1 MEVILLEKVENLGGL
16 GDQVK
21 VKSGYGRNYLI
32 PSGKAAPVTPE
43 NVARFEERRA
53 ELEKAA
59 QEKRA
64 GADARCE
71 AIAGKSVT
79 ITAKAGTEGKLFGSV
94 GTHEIAEVI
103 SSAAGVEIEKS
114 EVRLPNGPIR
124 QTGDYDIEIHL
135 HTEVSAT
142 IKVVVVG
149 EE

>member
-43 NVARFEERRA
+43 NVAKFEERRA

-64 GADARCE
+64 GADARCS
-71 AIAGKSVT
+71 AVDGKSVT

-94 GTHEIAEVI
+94 GTHEIAEII
-103 SSAAGVEIEKS
+103 SSTAGVEVEKS

-124 QTGDYDIEIHL
+124 QVGEYDIEIHL
-135 HTEVSAT
+135 HSEVSAT
-142 IKVVVVG
+142 IKVVVVS